1 MKIFVMTVSLVA
13 LAATPF
19 ADARA
24 DASREEMT
32 GAGTG
37 AVLGAVVGG
46 PVGLILGGAAG
57 AVLGD
62 SATTPGVPSRSWS
75 GCVLPAATNWPRC
88 WKPGYRWTC
97 PSARMRTN
105 CTRHCRHAC

>member
-46 PVGLILGGAAG
+46 PAISFQA
-57 AVLGD
+57 
-62 SATTPGVPSRSWS
+62 
-75 GCVLPAATNWPRC
+75 
-88 WKPGYRWTC
+88 
-97 PSARMRTN
+97 
-105 CTRHCRHAC
+105 